1 MKVLGIETSC
11 DETAVSIV
19 EGNEII
25 SEIVS
30 SQIDIHSKY
39 GGVVPEIASRE
50 HLKKLNLILETC
62 FDNANLNIKDIDAVS
77 VTRTPG
83 LEGSLLVGKM
93 VARTISFLLKVPLIE
108 VNHLEAHLFASVFT
122 PPFVPP
128 VSRERVKASIRHC
141 ERGKGA
147 KQSKIPLNPPLIKG
161 EREGFDTKFTEYLQP
176 SGIGL
181 IISGGH
187 TRLVYIKEWGNYKI
201 LGNTRDDAVGECFDK
216 VASILGLPY
225 PGGPGIEKVA
235 EYGNPL
241 KFRFPVAKLGDSY
254 DFSYS
259 GIKTAVLYKIKYDFN
274 GNISEKQRNDIAAS
288 FQRAAFEPLVN
299 KSIKA
304 AKEYKVNWL
313 FVCGGVAANKKLHEV
328 FKEKTVKENFK
339 VIFPRASLC
348 TDNASMVAACGQF
361 YLNRK
366 S

>member
-122 PPFVPP
+122 T
-128 VSRERVKASIRHC
+128 S
-141 ERGKGA
+141 
-147 KQSKIPLNPPLIKG
+147 
-161 EREGFDTKFTEYLQP
+161 FDTKFTEYLQP
-176 SGIGL
+176 PGIGL

-187 TRLVYIKEWGNYKI
+187 TRLVYIKEWGDYKI

-304 AKEYKVNWL
+304 AKAYRVNWL
-313 FVCGGVAANKKLHEV
+313 FVCGGVAANKKLREV

>member
-11 DETAVSIV
+11 DETAVAIV

-62 FDNANLNIKDIDAVS
+62 FDNANLNIKDIEAVS

-122 PPFVPP
+122 PPFGGCVVPP
-128 VSRERVKASIRHC
+128 NLER
-141 ERGKGA
+141 A
-147 KQSKIPLNPPLIKG
+147 KQSQIPLNPPFLKG
-161 EREGFDTKFTEYLQP
+161 ERGGFDTKFTEYLQP
-176 SGIGL
+176 PGIGL

-187 TRLVYIKEWGNYKI
+187 TRLVYIKEWGDYKI

-259 GIKTAVLYKIKYDFN
+259 GIKTAVLYKIKYDFK

-304 AKEYKVNWL
+304 AKAYRVNWL